1 MAVRARSTSVA
12 TSEGPGA
19 PGSVAV
25 SMCPGSSRSPMSPL
39 MGSACSSMMRKNRCV
54 SPGPKL
60 PAARLPGEARGDEVP
75 GRSGLVEG
83 GDGARARRSARAL
96 SPKDAFRAVGLPP
109 PAPVECRVRGRA
121 LRSARPGGPVGCPW
135 SGLAVPGGGAD
146 ARGGAAFAGPRLDD
160 GALILKVER
169 AGCALQLRS
178 RRTRNSTVPAPRSKP
193 EVTKSRGAPVSSRAA
208 MAPWCAGQRG
218 RCRRPRAGRSRGRGP
233 RRWAAVVIGRSCRGA
248 ARGRS
253 WTQAGAVGRRGRW
266 TCGDL
271 AQLSSFRIER

>member
-1 MAVRARSTSVA
+1 MDLKMGAVFGDRFGDAEAGLGFSNGCRGRGAGGRRCRAQHHLRCDGGA
-12 TSEGPGA
+12 HRLGEDGGPCGA
-19 PGSVAV
+19 GRFGLLAREDPLAAHGPA
-25 SMCPGSSRSPMSPL
+25 SP
-39 MGSACSSMMRKNRCV
+39 
-54 SPGPKL
+54 
-60 PAARLPGEARGDEVP
+60 
-75 GRSGLVEG
+75 
-83 GDGARARRSARAL
+83 
-96 SPKDAFRAVGLPP
+96 FRAV
-109 PAPVECRVRGRA
+109 APMLEA
-121 LRSARPGGPVGCPW
+121 
-135 SGLAVPGGGAD
+135 
-146 ARGGAAFAGPRLDD
+146 GAALAGLRLDD

-169 AGCALQLRS
+169 DGRALQLRS

-271 AQLSSFRIER
+271 AQLSSFCIER